1 MHLKEPATHDTR
13 STRSRQPRMSL
24 AATATAHLHKLSQ
37 DGQGTA
43 KPHRTDMHR
52 SSCSD
57 SVVIISR
64 WCEVAMRYEQ
74 GRVSHAVAG
83 CMRSLLQDWHLMVT
97 QLEHQLLTGHLTLQV
112 SMSLFQ
118 HLFPVSWAT
127 CKAFHCT
134 V

>member
-1 MHLKEPATHDTR
+1 MHLNEPAADNTH

-24 AATATAHLHKLSQ
+24 AALVTAHLHKLSQ

-43 KPHRTDMHR
+43 KPHQTDMHS

-57 SVVIISR
+57 SVIIISR

-74 GRVSHAVAG
+74 GRVSHAVTG

-112 SMSLFQ
+112 SMSLF
-118 HLFPVSWAT
+118 
-127 CKAFHCT
+127 
-134 V
+134 